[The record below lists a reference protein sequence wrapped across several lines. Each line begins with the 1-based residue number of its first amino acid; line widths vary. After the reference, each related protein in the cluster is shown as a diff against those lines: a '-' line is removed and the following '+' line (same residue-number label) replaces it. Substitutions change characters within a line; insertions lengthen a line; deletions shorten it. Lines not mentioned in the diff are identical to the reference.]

1 MPVRLTRIFT
11 VVVRTVFSCVA
22 SRNRERDS
30 TALLLITN
38 TPPAPG
44 LRSNSGTLYRVGL
57 DGYSWTSTVTD
68 TDAYFLDFHYN
79 EVYPNSTNNRGYG
92 FQLRCLQE

>member
-1 MPVRLTRIFT
+1 M
-11 VVVRTVFSCVA
+11 
-22 SRNRERDS
+22 
-30 TALLLITN
+30 
-38 TPPAPG
+38 
-44 LRSNSGTLYRVGL
+44 YRVGL